1 MENFPVRLVC
11 LFLVMS
17 KVNPTH
23 IVFEEEQEEEQQQG
37 KQLTSAQL
45 AALCPSKTRLVR
57 RYTKDTL
64 QRINLVR

>member
-1 MENFPVRLVC
+1 
-11 LFLVMS
+11 MS